1 MTASSS
7 DSSISP
13 LPDHAPVDDLVRS
26 LYRLGLVQREISRH
40 ASDELGSQGFT
51 ALAVIHRAGSVRIGE
66 VARRLGIDS
75 SVASR
80 QVAALMAAGHVDRE
94 PDPEDRRAWLVTV
107 SEAGTRV
114 LKETHRRMVDAFA
127 GALADWPEDEV
138 LDLAKGLHRLR
149 DDFARTAAG
158 TPRIPHE
165 VLPT

>member
-1 MTASSS
+1 MTDSDSASST
-7 DSSISP
+7 D
-13 LPDHAPVDDLVRS
+13 LTPVDDLVRS
-26 LYRLGLVQREISRH
+26 LYRLGLIQRKIARH

-51 ALAVIHRAGSVRIGE
+51 ALAVIDREGPVRIGD

-80 QVAALMAAGHVDRE
+80 QVAALMGAGHVERQ

-114 LKETHRRMVDAFA
+114 LAETHRRMVVAFA

-138 LDLAKGLHRLR
+138 LDLAHGLHRLR

-158 TPRIPHE
+158 RTHRE
-165 VLPT
+165 VVPT